1 MLRVIR
7 LPYKRDMK
15 TWAFTI
21 ACHQIKSY
29 FSGRR
34 SKYSYKNAN
43 KRNMFSSSII
53 PTAIIIFGGTL
64 YFGWYTYNFVKVPH
78 AGVKQLSKV
87 MNVSTESKRVITPE
101 ELARHRTLDD
111 GGIWMSFLGKVYDVT
126 DFVESHP
133 GGDKILLAA
142 GGDVSPFWSIYA
154 FHYESHVTE
163 MLKEFYIGDLA
174 VTTPVEDGLSKG
186 PYANEPE
193 RHPALLTLSHAP
205 RNAETPPELIP
216 DHPVT
221 PTKLFFVRN
230 HLPVP
235 DIKPEE
241 HELKISSQSL
251 SNNHTKMEV
260 FLKLDTL
267 KKEFPRHKV
276 ICTIVCAGNRRSEM
290 AKEDAMEAKT
300 SGRRPI
306 IRGLSWKHSAIS
318 TAEWTGVYLRD
329 VLVKYLTPD
338 ETTYSDDELL
348 ELFKKAGIQHVQ
360 FVGADVDP
368 SVGAFGSS
376 LPIDWA
382 LDPNK
387 EVLLAFDINGVPLD
401 RDHGAPLRV
410 VVPGS
415 IGARQVKWLTEIIL
429 SDEASPSYWFVE
441 DYKIARP
448 KPDGEQTDYKKLPA
462 IMEPPVQSAICN
474 PVDGHTI
481 RNYGEIDVS
490 GYAFSGGG
498 RGIIS
503 VTVSID
509 GGKTWHQAEL
519 EPVSPPNVIDPS
531 TLAEGDL
538 ALEYRTSRQ
547 WAWTLWR
554 VTIAI
559 PDDATELEIICCAR
573 DSSNATQP
581 ENCKTITNIRGL
593 LMNAW
598 HRIKVKVRP
607 AE

>member
-15 TWAFTI
+15 TSAFTI
-21 ACHQIKSY
+21 ACLPPIKSY

-34 SKYSYKNAN
+34 SKYSYKIVN

-53 PTAIIIFGGTL
+53 PTAIFIFGGTL
-64 YFGWYTYNFVKVPH
+64 YFGWHTYKFVKVPH
-78 AGVKQLSKV
+78 AGVKQLSKA
-87 MNVSTESKRVITPE
+87 MNVSTESQRVITPE

-163 MLKEFYIGDLA
+163 MLKEFYIGDLT
-174 VTTPVEDGLSKG
+174 VTFFIAHFDVFFCHFICGNEIEEEEDEDWDGDEDDDDDDGRGDEKIRKSTPSEDGLRKG

-205 RNAETPPELIP
+205 HNAETPPELIP

-235 DIKPEE
+235 DIKPD
-241 HELKISSQSL
+241 HFKLCC
-251 SNNHTKMEV
+251 SN
-260 FLKLDTL
+260 
-267 KKEFPRHKV
+267 P
-276 ICTIVCAGNRRSEM
+276 
-290 AKEDAMEAKT
+290 
-300 SGRRPI
+300 
-306 IRGLSWKHSAIS
+306 
-318 TAEWTGVYLRD
+318 Y
-329 VLVKYLTPD
+329 
-338 ETTYSDDELL
+338 
-348 ELFKKAGIQHVQ
+348 
-360 FVGADVDP
+360 VGADVDP
-368 SVGAFGSS
+368 SIGAFGSS

-503 VTVSID
+503 VVVSID
-509 GGKTWHQAEL
+509 GGKNWHEAQL

-554 VTIAI
+554 VTIPI
-559 PDDATELEIICCAR
+559 PDDAAELEIICCAR

-581 ENCKTITNIRGL
+581 ENCKTITNVRGL